1 MVNDTN
7 QSFRNNI
14 TSKFS
19 PQVVMGAIKSK
30 AFNVSHF
37 LYVSTLTFSI
47 LVKSAKEVN
56 KILKYFKK
64 QQLVNQEPKSYVQVI
79 TRQPNLTNIAREILK
94 IKDTF
99 LNLQNK
105 KIEIVQKIISGQDK
119 PKTKI
124 SMTTKEPSRKQV
136 IILMKGDDVNNFIKN
151 SSMYV
156 ININ

>member
-14 TSKFS
+14 KSKFS
-19 PQVVMGAIKSK
+19 LQVVMGATKSK
-30 AFNVSHF
+30 ASNVSHF
-37 LYVSTLTFSI
+37 LYVSTLPFSI

-56 KILKYFKK
+56 EISKYFKK

-79 TRQPNLTNIAREILK
+79 TRQPNPTNIAREILK
-94 IKDTF
+94 IKDIF

-124 SMTTKEPSRKQV
+124 SMTTKGSSRKQV
-136 IILMKGDDVNNFIKN
+136 IILMKDDDVNNFIKN
-151 SSMYV
+151 SSIYI